1 MRIITFEKVE
11 AKVQERVEKK
21 ARTYGQEVDTDGSCS
36 PQFKIEPA
44 LIAKLYGDWVMP
56 LTKKRKFFTG
66 LIDIIM
72 MCFNVYKAG
81 SIQVA
86 ELLVFL
92 WSKADQSHVY

>member
-56 LTKKRKFFTG
+56 LTKK
-66 LIDIIM
+66 
-72 MCFNVYKAG
+72 V
-81 SIQVA
+81 QVQY
-86 ELLVFL
+86 LLHRL
-92 WSKADQSHVY
+92 D